1 MLLLDN
7 VRSIVRVELDG
18 NVHIVVLTVV
28 HVCVERLRYV
38 KCVVKGASSRKSVVE
53 RQLVLAVEA
62 A

>member
-7 VRSIVRVELDG
+7 VRSIIGIELDG

-28 HVCVERLRYV
+28 HVCVKRLPYV
-38 KCVVKGASSRKSVVE
+38 KCVVKGTPSRQSVIE